1 MVGASGLKI
10 LKFILKGATMSGSE
24 WACLIVASVVAFVV
38 SLLAIRSL
46 MNYVKRHNF
55 SAFGIYRILLG
66 IIVLVVYFVTK

>member
-1 MVGASGLKI
+1 
-10 LKFILKGATMSGSE
+10 MSGSE